1 MLMFKKLPANSRALL
16 REIVDSDNPVD
27 MLEQKFAECKDHRQ
41 DDELRSL
48 MRELQQEGYINTS
61 WASDVPYTVH
71 INNSARTYDERE
83 IEYERRQANNT
94 ANNFYGDA
102 SNIQIQQNTNNS
114 SQTMNISDSV
124 DYEKALE
131 IFNNVL
137 ANLDS
142 FNLPNEDIE
151 RLEKTVSEAKSV
163 AEKKTDAGLVG
174 KSLLVIKDIMLKAS
188 GSLTAQGILFGI
200 QQLGVMV

>member
-1 MLMFKKLPANSRALL
+1 MFKKLPANSRALL